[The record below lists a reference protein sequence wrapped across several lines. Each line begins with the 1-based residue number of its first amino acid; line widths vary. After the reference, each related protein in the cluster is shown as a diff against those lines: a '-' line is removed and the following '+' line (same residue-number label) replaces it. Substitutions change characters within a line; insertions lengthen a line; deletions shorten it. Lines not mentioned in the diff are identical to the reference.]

1 MQVAKVVT
9 WLKDEMSEGKPLD
22 IEKNEWR
29 KEERKRKTQQWLTI
43 FSPIFLLALWEFLSR
58 TTLID
63 PRFFPPPTSIIQTFF
78 DLLLNGNLLSHVGV
92 SLTRIFLGLLA
103 GIIPG
108 IILGL
113 LIGMYRPMKAFF
125 SPLIMALMPI
135 PTLALMPLIL
145 IVFGIGEVSK
155 VVTIAGSVFFPV
167 VINTAAGVANIDR
180 AYLDVAKNYGAGP
193 KDFFFKIAFPGALPV
208 MMEGIQMGQAIALLT
223 IVAAEMIGARTG
235 IGYLIWSSYKVF
247 NFNPMYVGLILISFF
262 GYIFSI
268 LLRWLQHKL
277 VPWQ

>member
-1 MQVAKVVT
+1 M
-9 WLKDEMSEGKPLD
+9 DERQGGLGAMET
-22 IEKNEWR
+22 ERNEWR
-29 KEERKRKTQQWLTI
+29 RAERQRRNQQWLTI
-43 FSPIFLLALWEFLSR
+43 ASPILILLLWELLSR
-58 TTLID
+58 THMID
-63 PRFFPPPTSIIQTFF
+63 PRFFPPPSSIVRTFWA
-78 DLLLNGNLLSHVGV
+78 LLASGELLTHVGI
-92 SLTRIFLGLLA
+92 SLTRIFLGFLA
-103 GIIPG
+103 GTIPG

-113 LIGMYRPMKAFF
+113 LIGMYRPIKAFL

-135 PTLALMPLIL
+135 PTLALMPLIM
-145 IVFGIGEVSK
+145 IVFGLGEASK

-180 AYLDVAKNYGAGP
+180 AYLDVARNYGAGP
-193 KDFFFKIAFPGALPV
+193 RDFFFRIALPGALPV

-223 IVAAEMIGARTG
+223 IVAAEMIGANQG

-262 GYIFSI
+262 GYLFSI
-268 LLRWLQHKL
+268 LLRWLQQKL